1 MATPSDGL
9 RLTELLAS
17 LSLATDLVT
26 GQPLGHGL
34 RTCLLAVRLAW
45 DMGLGIEDVRAVH
58 SVSLLRFLGC
68 TADSS
73 ETAQMAGGDD
83 LTFNAEMAPV
93 MNGSRVEGI
102 RQLVKSVGRGETP
115 ITKSRMVFAA
125 LTDPGEPAGGL
136 AAHCEVATM
145 LAHRLGMEQRVTT
158 ALLAAYER
166 WDGNGYPAGLE
177 GEAIPIEI
185 RVATVAGDVDL
196 FVRLGAD
203 ARSVVERR
211 SGKAYD
217 PMVVKAFQG
226 LAGPI
231 PEASW
236 DEVLAA
242 EPQPLNNVEDLDA
255 ALAVL
260 ADFADLKSPW
270 MRGHSTKVADLAET
284 AAQAAGLGEPE
295 AHRVRRAGLV
305 HDVGRV
311 GVPNGIWD
319 KPGPL
324 STDEWERVRLHSY
337 LTHRILSRCTGLA
350 ELEGLASSHHERLDG
365 SGYHRQAT
373 ASQLSIEA
381 RLLAAA
387 DVLAAVTS
395 TRPHREALDVAAAE
409 RTLRRE
415 VEVGRLDKQA
425 TECVIAAAGGKAESQ
440 RTLNSAG
447 LTDREIDVLRLICR
461 GLTNRKVGDELYI
474 SAKTVGRHV
483 ENIYAKIGV
492 STRAG
497 AAVYAMEHRLL
508 E

>member
-1 MATPSDGL
+1 MATQSDGL

-17 LSLATDLVT
+17 LSLATDLAT

-34 RTCLLAVRLAW
+34 RTCLLAVQLGW

-58 SVSLLRFLGC
+58 CVSLLRFLGC

-93 MNGSRVEGI
+93 MNGSRVEGM
-102 RQLVKSVGRGETP
+102 RQLVKAAGRGEPP
-115 ITKSRMVFAA
+115 IKRSRMVFAA
-125 LTDPGEPAGGL
+125 LADPGEPARGL

-145 LAHRLGMEQRVTT
+145 LARRLGMEERVTT

-166 WDGNGYPAGLE
+166 WDGNGYPAGVE

-203 ARSVVERR
+203 VRRVVERR

-217 PMVVKAFQG
+217 PTVVKAFQG
-226 LAGPI
+226 LAGPT
-231 PEASW
+231 PEAAW
-236 DEVLAA
+236 DDVLAA
-242 EPQPLNNVEDLDA
+242 EPQPVKYVEDLDV
-255 ALAVL
+255 ALAAM

-270 MRGHSTKVADLAET
+270 TRGHSTKVADLAET
-284 AAQAAGLGEPE
+284 AAQEAGLGEPE

-319 KPGPL
+319 KAGPL
-324 STDEWERVRLHSY
+324 STDEWERVRLHPY

-365 SGYHRQAT
+365 SGYHRQST

-395 TRPHREALDVAAAE
+395 TRPHREALDVAAAV

-415 VEVGRLDKQA
+415 VEAGRLDKQA
-425 TECVIAAAGGKAESQ
+425 TEFVIAAAGGKAESP
-440 RTLNSAG
+440 RTLNPAG
-447 LTDREIDVLRLICR
+447 LTDREIDVLRLLCR
-461 GLTNRKVGDELYI
+461 GLTNRTVGDELFI

-497 AAVYAMEHRLL
+497 AAIYAMEHRLL

>member
-1 MATPSDGL
+1 MATQSDGL

-45 DMGLGIEDVRAVH
+45 EMGLGIEDVRAVH

-83 LTFNAEMAPV
+83 LTFNADMAPV
-93 MNGSRVEGI
+93 MNGSQVEGM
-102 RQLVKSVGRGETP
+102 RQLVKAVGRGEPP
-115 ITKSRMVFAA
+115 IRKSRMVFTA
-125 LTDPGEPAGGL
+125 LTGAGDPAGGL

-145 LAHRLGMEQRVTT
+145 LGRRLGMSERVNT
-158 ALLAAYER
+158 ALPAAYER

-203 ARSVVERR
+203 VRSLVERR

-217 PMVVKAFQG
+217 PMVVNAFQG
-226 LAGPI
+226 LAGPT

-242 EPQPLNNVEDLDA
+242 EPQPVKYVEDLDA
-255 ALAVL
+255 ALTVM

-270 MRGHSTKVADLAET
+270 TRGHSTKVADLAET
-284 AAQAAGLGEPE
+284 AAQGAGLGEPE

-350 ELEGLASSHHERLDG
+350 EFEGLASSHHERLDG
-365 SGYHRQAT
+365 SGYHRQST

-395 TRPHREALDVAAAE
+395 TRPYREALDVAAAE

-425 TECVIAAAGGKAESQ
+425 TEFVIAAAGGKAESP
-440 RTLNSAG
+440 RTLNPAG
-447 LTDREIDVLRLICR
+447 LTDRESDVLRLLCR
-461 GLTNRKVGDELYI
+461 GLTNRKVGDELFI

-508 E
+508 D